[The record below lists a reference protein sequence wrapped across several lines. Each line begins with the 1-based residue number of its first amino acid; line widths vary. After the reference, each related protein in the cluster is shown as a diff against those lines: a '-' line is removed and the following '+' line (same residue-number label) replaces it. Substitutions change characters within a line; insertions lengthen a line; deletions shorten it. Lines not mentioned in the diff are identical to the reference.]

1 VRIHL
6 LVNTHRADAFAAAK
20 ETVRSLRERQ
30 VVIAADPE
38 SAGLL
43 GVESM
48 GLRALSE
55 ADLMVC
61 FGGDGTLIRA
71 ADICSEFGTP
81 ILGVYFGRFGF
92 VTQCDPHEVGSC
104 LSGFFDGTACFEER
118 MMLQTD
124 LLRATQ
130 AIASLHCLNE
140 MALQRA
146 ITTRML
152 VFSVEVDGHHLT
164 SYPADGV
171 MVSTPTGSTA
181 YNLSAGGPIMDPG
194 VRALTL
200 TAIAPHTLSA
210 RPLILR
216 PDSEVRL
223 TVQTEG
229 DAILSADGQTR
240 LHLLSGDLVK
250 VTKSPR
256 VTRLLCVDPN
266 DFLRK
271 LAQRLFWSFSIMG
284 DTPPDRSYI
293 DRG

>member
-6 LVNTHRADAFAAAK
+6 LVNTHRADAVTAAK
-20 ETVRSLRERQ
+20 ETVRWLSQRD
-30 VVIAADPE
+30 VVVAADPE
-38 SAGLL
+38 SSNLL
-43 GVESM
+43 DVE
-48 GLRALSE
+48 ALHGAALAQ
-55 ADLMVC
+55 ADLVVC

-71 ADICSEFGTP
+71 ADLCSEFGTP
-81 ILGVYFGRFGF
+81 ILGVYYGRFGF
-92 VTQCDPHEVGSC
+92 VTQCDAAEVSGC
-104 LSGFFDGTACFEER
+104 LANFFSSKPVFEER
-118 MMLQTD
+118 MMLQSE
-124 LLRATQ
+124 LLRGNHVV
-130 AIASLHCLNE
+130 ASLHSLNE

-181 YNLSAGGPIMDPG
+181 YNLSAGGPIVDPG
-194 VRALTL
+194 VQAMIL

-216 PDSEVRL
+216 PDSEVKL
-223 TVQTEG
+223 TVQSEG

-240 LHLLSGDLVK
+240 LHLLSGDLVR
-250 VTKSPR
+250 VTRSPR
-256 VTRLLCVDPN
+256 ITRLLCVDPK

-271 LAQRLFWSFSIMG
+271 LAQRLFWSFSLLG
-284 DTPPDRSYI
+284 DTTP
-293 DRG
+293 

>member
-1 VRIHL
+1 MRVHL
-6 LVNTHRADAFAAAK
+6 LVNAHRLDAVAAAK
-20 ETVRSLRERQ
+20 DTVRWLQGRKVE
-30 VVIAADPE
+30 IAADPE
-38 SAGLL
+38 SAGIL
-43 GVESM
+43 GVESRP
-48 GLRALSE
+48 LRSLCHS
-55 ADLMVC
+55 DLIIC

-71 ADICSEFGTP
+71 ADICSELGTP
-81 ILGVYFGRFGF
+81 ILGVYYGRFGF
-92 VTQCDPHEVGSC
+92 VTQCDPHEIGSC
-104 LSGFFDGTACFEER
+104 LSEFMDGKATFEER

-124 LLRATQ
+124 LLRAGQ
-130 AIASLHCLNE
+130 VIASLHTLNE

-152 VFSVEVDGHHLT
+152 VFSVEVDGRHLT

-194 VRALTL
+194 VQALIL

-216 PDSEVRL
+216 PDSEVKL

-229 DAILSADGQTR
+229 DAVLSADGQTR
-240 LHLLSGDLVK
+240 LHLLSGDLVR
-250 VTKSPR
+250 VTRSPR
-256 VTRLLCVDPN
+256 VTRLMCVDPY

-284 DTPPDRSYI
+284 DEPP
-293 DRG
+293 GG